1 MTPTHRVLLV
11 EDDADTLS
19 LLRLVL
25 RSLPIELTHVG
36 TGEEAVAA
44 LEESQPDLVF
54 LDLSL
59 PDMRGWD
66 VLDRLKDHP
75 HARGLR
81 VIVLTAH
88 AEPVHRLIGTLQPIL
103 AYLNK
108 PVQADELRDRVR
120 AALSLP

>member
-1 MTPTHRVLLV
+1 LTPTHRVLLV
-11 EDDADTLS
+11 EDDTDTLH

-25 RSLPIELTHVG
+25 QTLPVELAHVG
-36 TGEEAVAA
+36 TGAEAVAA

-75 HARGLR
+75 HADGLR

-103 AYLNK
+103 AYLTK
-108 PVQADELRDRVR
+108 PVQADQLRNHVR
-120 AALSLP
+120 AALRLP